1 MRTKYLDYTCTS
13 NDIKEFNE
21 SKADNKKTFS
31 RLSGAKINL
40 ILMLILILAAIPL
53 QAQTDLPESTYVDL
67 TIVTYN
73 INHGEGVDGLYSS
86 IRIARTLEQ
95 YDPDLIAL
103 QEVDMGTNRVNQDL
117 QVEIIAKHLE
127 MFYLFGKTVN
137 YIGGEYGNAILSKY
151 PIISSQN
158 SDISP
163 YNAPEKRRLLRAT
176 IDLGFKTLKFYS
188 TKFGIMDDEIIY
200 NSERIGKFMNRME
213 PDYPVIFG
221 GDFGVKPYS
230 LLLKDLMNTMIDLG
244 TRFNNQSTTYP
255 TRLTSRRLD
264 YILINKYVEPM
275 EYLIPVDSLSTIS
288 SDHLPVVAKVRISL

>member
-1 MRTKYLDYTCTS
+1 M
-13 NDIKEFNE
+13 
-21 SKADNKKTFS
+21 KAKPIIKKTFS

-40 ILMLILILAAIPL
+40 ILMLILILTAIPL
-53 QAQTDLPESTYVDL
+53 RAQTDFPESTYVDL

-103 QEVDMGTNRVNQDL
+103 QDVDMSTNRVNQDL
-117 QVEIIAKHLE
+117 QIEIIAKHLE
-127 MFYLFGKTVN
+127 MFYLFGKTVD

-200 NSERIGKFMNRME
+200 NSERIGKFINRME

-230 LLLKDLMNTMIDLG
+230 LLLKDLMNNMIDLG

-255 TRLTSRRLD
+255 TRIMSRRLD

>member
-1 MRTKYLDYTCTS
+1 MIVPAYPLILK
-13 NDIKEFNE
+13 
-21 SKADNKKTFS
+21 KAMDPKPMISIIFS
-31 RLSGAKINL
+31 PLSSVKINK
-40 ILMLILILAAIPL
+40 ILMLILCFNVITLHA
-53 QAQTDLPESTYVDL
+53 QADLPESTYVDL

-73 INHGEGVDGLYSS
+73 INHGEGIDGLYSS

-95 YDPDLIAL
+95 YEPDLVAL

-163 YNAPEKRRLLRAT
+163 HNAPEKRRLLRAT

-200 NSERIGKFMNRME
+200 NSQRIGKFIKRME
-213 PDYPVIFG
+213 PNDPVIFG

-230 LLLKDLMNTMIDLG
+230 LLLKDLMYSMIDLG

-255 TRLTSRRLD
+255 TMLMSRRLD
-264 YILINKYVEPM
+264 YILINKYVEPV
-275 EYLIPVDSLSTIS
+275 EYLIPLDSLSTIS
-288 SDHLPVVAKVRISL
+288 SDHLPIVAKVRIRL

>member
-1 MRTKYLDYTCTS
+1 MKAKPI
-13 NDIKEFNE
+13 IK
-21 SKADNKKTFS
+21 KPFS

-40 ILMLILILAAIPL
+40 ILILILILTVIPL
-53 QAQTDLPESTYVDL
+53 QAQIDLPESTYVDL

-73 INHGEGVDGLYSS
+73 INHGKGIDGLYSS
-86 IRIARTLEQ
+86 IRIARTLAQ

-103 QEVDMGTNRVNQDL
+103 QDVDMGTNRVNQDL

-163 YNAPEKRRLLRAT
+163 HNAPEKRRLLRAT
-176 IDLGFKTLKFYS
+176 VDLGFKTLKFYS

-200 NSERIGKFMNRME
+200 NSERIGKFINRMD
-213 PDYPVIFG
+213 PGYPVIFG

-230 LLLKDLMNTMIDLG
+230 LLLKDLMNTLIDLG

-255 TRLTSRRLD
+255 TILMSRRLD

>member
-1 MRTKYLDYTCTS
+1 MRTKYLDYTCIS
-13 NDIKEFNE
+13 NDIKESNE

-40 ILMLILILAAIPL
+40 ILMLILILTAIPL
-53 QAQTDLPESTYVDL
+53 RAQTDLPESTYVDL

-103 QEVDMGTNRVNQDL
+103 QDVDMSTNRVNQDL
-117 QVEIIAKHLE
+117 QIEIIAKHLE
-127 MFYLFGKTVN
+127 MFYLFGKTVD

-200 NSERIGKFMNRME
+200 NSERIGKFINRME

-255 TRLTSRRLD
+255 TRIMSRRLD